1 MAPNSECKVYAYRLY
16 DVQPSAILCLK
27 YDEKTQFLA
36 VSRENGSIEIWRH
49 YENRCW
55 DQFGFIPAEPE
66 ERRVDNL
73 EWTKYGHLLSTGID
87 GLINQYDIKTLMVS
101 LYKFVFCK
109 RMIEKTN
116 SSFPDRFI
124 FVKISKALEFSPKKT
139 RI

>member
-1 MAPNSECKVYAYRLY
+1 MASNSECKVYSYRLY

-87 GLINQYDIKTLMVS
+87 GLISQYDIKTLMVS
-101 LYKFVFCK
+101 LSITKKWLWFVFYKKFIQRIFYRK
-109 RMIEKTN
+109 RHG
-116 SSFPDRFI
+116 
-124 FVKISKALEFSPKKT
+124 AH
-139 RI
+139 

>member
-101 LYKFVFCK
+101 SDSCLLFV
-109 RMIEKTN
+109 REGL
-116 SSFPDRFI
+116 
-124 FVKISKALEFSPKKT
+124 ALG
-139 RI
+139 

>member
-1 MAPNSECKVYAYRLY
+1 MASNSECKVYSYRLY

-87 GLINQYDIKTLMVS
+87 GLISQYDIKTLMVRLS
-101 LYKFVFCK
+101 
-109 RMIEKTN
+109 
-116 SSFPDRFI
+116 I
-124 FVKISKALEFSPKKT
+124 FTHHCQDLKQDPIQVIWIIHNALRVALS
-139 RI
+139 